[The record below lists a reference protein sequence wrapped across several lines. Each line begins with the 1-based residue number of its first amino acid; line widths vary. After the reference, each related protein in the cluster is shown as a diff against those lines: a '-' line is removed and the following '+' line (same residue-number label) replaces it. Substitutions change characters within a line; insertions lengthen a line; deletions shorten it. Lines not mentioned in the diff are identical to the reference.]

1 MRRNESTHIEKL
13 GDMMPPRMNRRI
25 PACGGGR
32 GTGATYKHIYQAE
45 MIAVMMPPL
54 KGGSLSQ

>member
-1 MRRNESTHIEKL
+1 
-13 GDMMPPRMNRRI
+13 MMPPRMNRRI